1 MTAKELCDKVRYRKR
16 TADSKEMDP
25 GKERKM
31 FTVNRESHLYLE
43 SLGYASLSHQE
54 WSFDSMCSDKIR
66 LARKTVIKDVGLPE

>member
-31 FTVNRESHLYLE
+31 FTVNRESYLYLE
-43 SLGYASLSHQE
+43 SLEYASLSYQE
-54 WSFDSMCSDKIR
+54 WSFDSVCSDKIR